1 MDLSGFVVF
10 NQYHQSPYF
19 SITDAGITFNRDTT
33 QLLNFPSFVKVLIN
47 NDKKQLLLCPCE
59 KESDGAHKYYTPRKH
74 PIFSVRWNIGSFNY
88 TVKQLIGVSTLG
100 NGYRVD
106 GALIEPNFI
115 LFDLTKIRKI
125 T

>member
-10 NQYHQSPYF
+10 NQYCQSPYF

-33 QLLNFPSFVKVLIN
+33 QLLNCPSFVKVLIN

-59 KESDGAHKYYTPRKH
+59 KGSDGAHKYYTPRKH
-74 PIFSVRWNIGSFNY
+74 PIFNVRWNISSFNY
-88 TVKQLIGVSTLG
+88 TVKQLIGVSDLG

-106 GALIEPNFI
+106 GVLIEPNFI
-115 LFDLTKIRKI
+115 LFDLTKIRKMA
-125 T
+125 